1 MWEMFQKWY
10 KRRFTDPQ
18 ALGLFAILFFLFV
31 AIYFFSDIIAPL
43 LIALVLAYLLEAPIT
58 FLSHKLKLPR
68 IASVSI
74 TLLLFVALIVFI
86 MIVVVPRLWTQTIS
100 LAQDL
105 PNMIN
110 QLHIWLLTL
119 PEHYPDLIDY
129 PMLDSLFSNAR
140 VKLLAFG
147 ESALRYSLS
156 SLLSLVTIG
165 IYAFLVPLMVFFL
178 VKDKNE
184 LIQGVMRFL
193 PRNRTLASQV
203 WMEMKTQISNYI
215 RGKFMEIVIVGA
227 VTYILFLFFGLRYS
241 LLLAVGVG
249 LSVLVPYVGAVLITI
264 PIALVALVQFGVTPT
279 FWYLMLGYLILQI
292 LDGNLLVPVLFS
304 EAVNLHPLTII
315 LAVLI
320 FGGLWGFWG
329 VFFAIPLATLVKA
342 VVSAAWPSDEEL
354 EQR

>member
-18 ALGLFAILFFLFV
+18 ALGLLAILFFLFI

-43 LIALVLAYLLEAPIT
+43 LIALVLAYLLETPIM
-58 FLSHKLKLPR
+58 FLSRRLKLPR
-68 IASVSI
+68 IAAVSI
-74 TLLLFVALIVFI
+74 TLILFIALIVFI
-86 MIVVVPRLWTQTIS
+86 AIVVIPRLWAQTIS

-105 PNMIN
+105 PNIIN
-110 QLHIWLLTL
+110 QLHVWLLTL

-129 PMLDSLFSNAR
+129 PMLDSLFSNTR
-140 VKLLAFG
+140 IKLLAFG

-165 IYAFLVPLMVFFL
+165 IYAFLVPLMIFFL
-178 VKDKNE
+178 VKDKHE
-184 LIQGVMRFL
+184 LIQGVVRFM

-203 WMEMKTQISNYI
+203 WREMKTQISNYI
-215 RGKFMEIVIVGA
+215 RGKLLEIVVIGTI
-227 VTYILFLFFGLRYS
+227 TYILFLFFGLRYP

-264 PIALVALVQFGVTPT
+264 PITLVALVQYGITPI
-279 FWYLMLGYLILQI
+279 FWYLMLGYLITQI
-292 LDGNLLVPVLFS
+292 LDGNLLVPLLFS

-315 LAVLI
+315 LSVLI

-342 VVSAAWPSDEEL
+342 VINAWPSNEEF
-354 EQR
+354 ENT

>member
-10 KRRFTDPQ
+10 RRRFSDPQ
-18 ALGLFAILFFLFV
+18 ALGLFAILLFIFV

-43 LIALVLAYLLEAPIT
+43 LIALVLAYLLEAPIRL
-58 FLSHKLKLPR
+58 LSNKLKLPR
-68 IASVSI
+68 PVSVSI
-74 TLLLFVALIVFI
+74 SLLLFAASIIFI
-86 MIVVVPRLWTQTIS
+86 LVVLLPRLWTQTIS

-105 PNMIN
+105 PTMIN
-110 QLHIWLLTL
+110 QLHHWLLTL
-119 PEHYPDLIDY
+119 PEHYPGLIDY
-129 PMLDSLFSNAR
+129 PMLDSLFSNLR
-140 VKLLAFG
+140 TKLLAFG

-178 VKDKNE
+178 VKDKQV
-184 LIQGVMRFL
+184 LIEGVLRFM

-203 WMEMKTQISNYI
+203 WREMQTQISNYI
-215 RGKFMEIVIVGA
+215 RGKFLEIIVVGA
-227 VTYILFLFFGLRYS
+227 ITYVLLLFFDLRYP
-241 LLLAVGVG
+241 LLLAFGVG

-264 PIALVALVQFGVTPT
+264 PIMLVALVQFGITPT
-279 FWYLMLGYLILQI
+279 FWYLMLGYIIIQI
-292 LDGNLLVPVLFS
+292 LDGNLLVPILFS
-304 EAVNLHPLTII
+304 EAVNLHPLIII

-342 VVSAAWPSDEEL
+342 VVNAWPSNDDAESA
-354 EQR
+354 